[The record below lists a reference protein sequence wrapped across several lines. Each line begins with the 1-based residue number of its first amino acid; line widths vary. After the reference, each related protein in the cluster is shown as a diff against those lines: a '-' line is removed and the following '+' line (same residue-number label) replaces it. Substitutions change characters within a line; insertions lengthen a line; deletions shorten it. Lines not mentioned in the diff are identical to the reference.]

1 MSIKED
7 VNEISEN
14 NVTIAETQQ
23 KVYEAGV
30 RAGLAQDP
38 DYAEGY
44 DDGYEQ
50 GLTDSSGVVWED
62 LLSGKV
68 PVGKAKEADHTLEA
82 DHASQ
87 ANHANTAT
95 NANKANEADHATNAD
110 TSINAHHS
118 TNADHSTEADHSV
131 EADHSTK
138 ADHATKADS
147 SSFADHATTATTAS
161 SANTATNADHAS
173 AADFADGLSKL
184 LPVEKGGTGADNAS
198 QAIVNLGIANYQKPW
213 DVNENIDSIVT
224 NMHDSTSISTNAS
237 PPDSLLPCEAWELIE
252 DEALSNY
259 HNKTSKF
266 THSIPM
272 INSGRVYLHF
282 SPTIDYT
289 DAPWDHLAREGEY
302 MELRVYSGDT
312 VVYEEH
318 RLLTKDDLIITQP
331 EERRPEWILV
341 DVVKGV
347 DVKLEAVQ
355 RRRIYNSGGTDHYG
369 FSRFSEIYLMAN
381 MDTPYKYTSLI
392 GMKSPSYFE
401 Q

>member
-1 MSIKED
+1 MSIKD
-7 VNEISEN
+7 NVNEISEN
-14 NVTIAETQQ
+14 NVTIAEVQQ

-68 PVGKAKEADHTLEA
+68 PVGKAREADHAVEA

-87 ANHANTAT
+87 ATHANSATTAT
-95 NANKANEADHATNAD
+95 KANEADHATNAEKA
-110 TSINAHHS
+110 INAHHS

-161 SANTATNADHAS
+161 SANTATNAGHANE
-173 AADFADGLSKL
+173 ADFADDLSKPL
-184 LPVEKGGTGADNAS
+184 SVEKGGTGADNAS
-198 QAIVNLGIANYQKPW
+198 QAIVNLGIHNYQKPW

-224 NMHDSTSISTNAS
+224 NPHNSSNIGAAELSCE
-237 PPDSLLPCEAWELIE
+237 SLELIE
-252 DEALSNY
+252 GTGADEEIRTY
-259 HNKTSKF
+259 RFIHR
-266 THSIPM
+266 IPM

-282 SPTIDYT
+282 SPYIDY
-289 DAPWDHLAREGEY
+289 DNAPWSGNGDEH
-302 MELRVYSGDT
+302 MDLRVYSGDR

-318 RLLTKDDLIITQP
+318 RLLDKDSLIITST
-331 EERRPEWILV
+331 EERRPEWILI

-355 RRRIYNSGGTDHYG
+355 RKRVYRSGNKHYG
-369 FSRFSEIYLMAN
+369 FTFFDDIYLMAN